1 MKTLPGSS
9 SVAPQ
14 CRDRWRWTLPTF
26 EVDWTKTGSSSCR
39 RPENF
44 CHLLGKLKNTN
55 LVKFGLCW
63 SGNYIWNRGFDYN
76 WPFNQLQEIFFE
88 DLSYIYLFII
98 LLPYPFGAKPLTS
111 WKGPWCF
118 LNFFSTTSKVS
129 KLNFVTESIISFGS
143 NKF

>member
-1 MKTLPGSS
+1 MLLKTLPGSF
-9 SVAPQ
+9 SVGPQ

-76 WPFNQLQEIFFE
+76 WPFNQLQEIFFRGPFLHLYIHYSTS
-88 DLSYIYLFII
+88 LSFRGKATHLLKRTLMLSQLF
-98 LLPYPFGAKPLTS
+98 FD
-111 WKGPWCF
+111 
-118 LNFFSTTSKVS
+118 NFK
-129 KLNFVTESIISFGS
+129 SFQVEFCHGVH
-143 NKF
+143 N